1 MLTRFTQLFIF
12 IIKIIDLLIHKIFK
26 IDFYGFLTDKI
37 VQRYN
42 FIFIKDKKIKF
53 FIPNHISKWRVDTFF
68 NKEPETLDWIDNF
81 KKKKIIFWDIGANV
95 GLYSIYASIIHG
107 KIKVYSFEPS
117 FLNLNILS
125 RNIFINNL
133 NNKIRIFQLPLNDK
147 YFNFSQMNETTLSTG
162 GAFSGFKNNL
172 KNYEGKKV
180 LNSYQILGVS
190 LDTLIEN
197 KILDI
202 PDYIK
207 IDVDGLEYLILN
219 GFSKFISHKKLKSI
233 LLEIDEDKKKLNKKI
248 FKFLKNKKFVL
259 NKKKQSNITKFS
271 SPKVFNYIFDKK

>member
-1 MLTRFTQLFIF
+1 MLTKLTKLFILL
-12 IIKIIDLLIHKIFK
+12 IKIIDFLTYKIFK
-26 IDFYGFLTDKI
+26 IDFYGFLIDKI

-42 FIFIKDKKIKF
+42 FIFIKNKKIKF
-53 FIPNHISKWRVDTFF
+53 FIPNHISKWRVSTFF

-81 KKKKIIFWDIGANV
+81 KKKDIIFWDIGANV
-95 GLYSIYASIIHG
+95 GLYSIYASTVHK

-133 NNKIRIFQLPLNDK
+133 QSKVRIFQLPLNNK
-147 YFNFSQMNETTLSTG
+147 YFNFSQMNETTLSNG
-162 GAFSGFKNNL
+162 GAFSGFRNNL
-172 KNYEGKKV
+172 KIYEGKKI

-197 KILDI
+197 KILDL

-207 IDVDGLEYLILN
+207 IDVDGLEHLILV
-219 GFSKFISHKKLKSI
+219 GFSRFASKKKIKSI
-233 LLEIDEDKKKLNKKI
+233 LLEIDEDKKKINKKI
-248 FKFLKNKKFVL
+248 FKFLRQKNFVFNKKE
-259 NKKKQSNITKFS
+259 QSNITSSS

>member
-1 MLTRFTQLFIF
+1 MLTRFTQLLIL

-26 IDFYGFLTDKI
+26 IDFYGFLNDKI

-42 FIFIKDKKIKF
+42 FIFIKNKKIKF
-53 FIPNHISKWRVDTFF
+53 FIPNHISKWRVETFF
-68 NKEPETLDWIDNF
+68 NKEPETLEWIDNF

-95 GLYSIYASIIHG
+95 GLYSIYASIAHS

-133 NNKIRIFQLPLNDK
+133 KNKIRIFQLPLNDK
-147 YFNFSQMNETTLSTG
+147 YFNFSEMNETTLSTG
-162 GAFSGFKNNL
+162 GAFSGFGNNL

-207 IDVDGLEYLILN
+207 IDVDGLEHLILN
-219 GFSKFISHKKLKSI
+219 GFSKFVSNKKIKSI

-259 NKKKQSNITKFS
+259 NKKEQSNITKFS

>member
-1 MLTRFTQLFIF
+1 MLTKFTNLFIF
-12 IIKIIDLLIHKIFK
+12 LIKIIDFLINKIFK

-42 FIFIKDKKIKF
+42 FIFIKNKKIKF
-53 FIPNHISKWRVDTFF
+53 FIPNHISKWRVKTFF
-68 NKEPETLDWIDNF
+68 NKEPETLEWIDNF
-81 KKKKIIFWDIGANV
+81 EKKKIIFWDIGANV
-95 GLYSIYASIIHG
+95 GLYSIYASIVHS

-133 NNKIRIFQLPLNDK
+133 KNKIRIFQLPLNDK

-162 GAFSGFKNNL
+162 GAFSGFRNNL
-172 KNYEGKKV
+172 LNYEGKKV
-180 LNSYQILGVS
+180 LNSYKILGVS
-190 LDTLIEN
+190 LNTLIEN
-197 KILDI
+197 KILEI

-207 IDVDGLEYLILN
+207 IDVDGLEHLILN
-219 GFSKFISHKKLKSI
+219 GFSKFVSNKKIKSI

-259 NKKKQSNITKFS
+259 NKKEQSNITKIS
-271 SPKVFNYIFDKK
+271 SPKVFNYIFNK